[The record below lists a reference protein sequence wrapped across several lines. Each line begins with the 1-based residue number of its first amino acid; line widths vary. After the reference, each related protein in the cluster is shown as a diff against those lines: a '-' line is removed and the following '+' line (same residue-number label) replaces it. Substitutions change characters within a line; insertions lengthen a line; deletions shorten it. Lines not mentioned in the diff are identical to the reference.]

1 MNEHPFM
8 KGMGLGMLAGAAVG
22 MTMMKNE
29 RTLKRKAKQAA
40 RSMSNMVENATDA
53 IGQKLPH

>member
-8 KGMGLGMLAGAAVG
+8 KGIGLGMLAGAAVG

-29 RTLKRKAKQAA
+29 KAIKRKARKTAQ
-40 RSMSNMVENATDA
+40 SVGHMVEDATDA
-53 IGQKLPH
+53 IIQKMPH